1 MKIQCF
7 IFGLIAF
14 ATVAHSEIETENR
27 VAERRLN
34 NRRLSRLED
43 SDDQIDNGNRRRHHH
58 HHHFV
63 HNAAWHRRHGIPMP
77 GNINATRPNDDE
89 LANSDA
95 EITNRLNSDELG
107 NRSNNSGK
115 RCCEKS

>member
-7 IFGLIAF
+7 IFCLIAF
-14 ATVAHSEIETENR
+14 ATVAHCESEIETG
-27 VAERRLN
+27 VPDRRLL

-43 SDDQIDNGNRRRHHH
+43 TENQIDNGNRRRHHH
-58 HHHFV
+58 HFT

-77 GNINATRPNDDE
+77 DKINTNRPNNDTD

-95 EITNRLNSDELG
+95 EITNRFNSDELG

-115 RCCEKS
+115 RCEKW